1 MAPDDPSASGT
12 PAAAPMPISVK
23 AFERMFT
30 PLPYS
35 LMMGLMP
42 SESHGAAADLYGFSG
57 GVGLVLGPLVAG
69 VAIELAEP
77 VLESTQGYATVFGVV
92 AAAILLSIPFVRKI
106 DPGATAEQT
115 A

>member
-1 MAPDDPSASGT
+1 
-12 PAAAPMPISVK
+12 MPISVK

-42 SESHGAAADLYGFSG
+42 SESHGAGLYGFSG

-77 VLESTQGYATVFGVV
+77 FLESTQGYATVFGVV